1 MNWRELI
8 ASLVSSAAW
17 PLTIAFCVALFRR
30 QIRTLLEGPIKRWK
44 AGPFEFENE
53 WGKAREQ
60 VGESV
65 LTRDAL
71 TSSNDD
77 DLDDLLDLAEKA
89 PVPAIL
95 AAYQAVEDV
104 VRRIAASAGVDGA
117 DTASV
122 AKLSPVLV
130 ERGLID
136 HKVDN
141 ALAGLVTLRN
151 LAAHGPATE
160 GRRAQEYIVLS
171 EAVLYALSRSKGAR
185 GIGSPTNADLLQR
198 PT

>member
-1 MNWRELI
+1 MAGHHRVLRG
-8 ASLVSSAAW
+8 
-17 PLTIAFCVALFRR
+17 TFRR

-60 VGESV
+60 VGQSV
-65 LTRDAL
+65 PTRAAL
-71 TSSNDD
+71 ASHDDGPD

-95 AAYQAVEDV
+95 AAYQAAV
-104 VRRIAASAGVDGA
+104 AGIDGA
-117 DTASV
+117 QTASIP
-122 AKLSPVLV
+122 KLSPALV
-130 ERGLID
+130 ELGWID
-136 HKVDN
+136 PKTDD

-160 GRRAQEYIVLS
+160 GRRAREYIILS
-171 EAVLYALSRSKGAR
+171 EAVLYALSQSKGAR
-185 GIGSPTNADLLQR
+185 RGQTDDAR
-198 PT
+198 

>member
-1 MNWRELI
+1 MNWKELI
-8 ASLVSSAAW
+8 ASLVGSAAW
-17 PLTIAFCVALFRR
+17 PVTIAFCVALFRR

-60 VGESV
+60 VGQSV
-65 LTRDAL
+65 PTRAAL
-71 TSSNDD
+71 ASHDDGPD

-95 AAYQAVEDV
+95 AAYQAVEDA
-104 VRRIAASAGVDGA
+104 VRSIAAVAGIDGA
-117 DTASV
+117 QTASIP
-122 AKLSPVLV
+122 KLSPAHV
-130 ERGLID
+130 ELGWID
-136 HKVDN
+136 PKTDN

-160 GRRAQEYIVLS
+160 GRRAREYIVLS
-171 EAVLYALSRSKGAR
+171 EAVLYALTQSKGAR
-185 GIGSPTNADLLQR
+185 RGQTDDAR
-198 PT
+198 